1 MNLLI
6 RAFIIYYIFSTIV
19 LGDEVKV
26 FDFTDKELSGLEVR
40 KVRGADNKTIY
51 TVGSND
57 NGNFFKAVADNA
69 ASGLGKE
76 LKIDLNKT
84 PFINITWKIEKDLAG
99 IKENTKKGHDFAAR
113 VFAIKKTGATPLSNR
128 AINYVFSSNNEIGFN
143 SPSPYTKK
151 SIDNVLSS
159 TKNNFDEWITVKAN
173 VKEDFKKFHDL
184 DVNELDGLAIMSD
197 TDNSKMKAIAYYQN
211 IYFSSDQLNL
221 KNFFKKLLNKDRITA
236 TITSSNGFA

>member
-1 MNLLI
+1 MKLLI
-6 RAFIIYYIFSTIV
+6 KFLIIFLVFNNITFA
-19 LGDEVKV
+19 DEVKV
-26 FDFTDKELSGLEVR
+26 FNFTEEELSELNVR

-57 NGNFFKAVADNA
+57 NGNFLKAVADNA

-76 LKIDLNKT
+76 VKIDLNKT
-84 PFINITWKIEKDLAG
+84 PFINITWKIEKDLPG

-128 AINYVFSSNNEIGFN
+128 AINYVFSSNSDVGF
-143 SPSPYTKK
+143 SSASPYTKK
-151 SIDNVLSS
+151 SIDNVLAS
-159 TKNNFDEWITVKAN
+159 TKNNLNEWITVKAN

-184 DVNELDGLAIMSD
+184 DVDELDGLAIMSD

-211 IYFSSDQLNL
+211 IYFS
-221 KNFFKKLLNKDRITA
+221 A
-236 TITSSNGFA
+236 E